1 MRDLKIKRDQ
11 RSDVCSD
18 IENTASD
25 SDNMINCLTLLHG
38 MSHEVRT
45 HMNSIVAFSYLISR
59 NGCNKNEREEYSDQI
74 LASCEQL
81 IGLFDNFLD
90 SAIIDAGFSKSNIK
104 ICQLNNLLDDLLSE
118 FREILRKEIYKDIT
132 LVAENGCSET
142 KKVLIDT
149 NGVFRVIRSLFQNAL
164 KNTKSGYIKIG
175 YHFRNDKITFYVLDS
190 GQGFFK
196 CKEFLHTED
205 LSESLNRYNDASAA
219 INLTLAN
226 KIIQMLGGTTWIE
239 CNGLKGSAIY
249 FSIPARIVDNSDID
263 IDKYLNTM
271 IAI

>member
-1 MRDLKIKRDQ
+1 MRNLKINRDQ
-11 RSDVCSD
+11 RSGASSD
-18 IENTASD
+18 IENIAPG
-25 SDNMINCLTLLHG
+25 SDNIVKCLTLLHG

-59 NGCNKNEREEYSDQI
+59 NGFNEKECEEYSDQI
-74 LASCEQL
+74 HASCEQL

-90 SAIIDAGFSKSNIK
+90 SAKIDAGFLKSDLK
-104 ICQLNNLLDDLLSE
+104 ICQVNNLLDDLLSE
-118 FREILRKEIYKDIT
+118 FREIFKKEIYKDVT

-196 CKEFLHTED
+196 CKEFLNTEN
-205 LSESLNRYNDASAA
+205 LSESLNRYNDTSAA
-219 INLTLAN
+219 INLTLAK

-239 CNGLKGSAIY
+239 CNGLAGTAIY
-249 FSIPARIVDNSDID
+249 FSIPAKIVDNSDID
-263 IDKYLNTM
+263 IDNYLNTM